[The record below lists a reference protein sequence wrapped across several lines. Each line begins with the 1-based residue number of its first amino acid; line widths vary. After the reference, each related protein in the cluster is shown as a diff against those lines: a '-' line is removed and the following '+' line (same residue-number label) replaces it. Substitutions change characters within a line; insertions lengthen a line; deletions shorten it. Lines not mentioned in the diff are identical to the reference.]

1 MTKSYD
7 VLNARQYRDLMEENG
22 AVSGLPADLTDR
34 TDWFD
39 ETYSTGVNQ
48 NYQFSVS
55 NGDENSSYYLGGGY
69 TNEKGIINT
78 TSSDRYNVKASF
90 DKKIFK
96 WVSANAST
104 TFSHYTTKGTIISG
118 QGANRAGAWW
128 CRPSRLRPTL
138 RSGTPRIPSSSTI
151 IFTAPTSPRRV
162 RTWPARITTR
172 MSPTA
177 CCSPAA

>member
-1 MTKSYD
+1 M
-7 VLNARQYRDLMEENG
+7 
-22 AVSGLPADLTDR
+22 PADLTDR

-39 ETYSTGVNQ
+39 ETYSPGVNQ

-104 TFSHYTTKGTIISG
+104 TLSH
-118 QGANRAGAWW
+118 
-128 CRPSRLRPTL
+128 
-138 RSGTPRIPSSSTI
+138 
-151 IFTAPTSPRRV
+151 
-162 RTWPARITTR
+162 
-172 MSPTA
+172 
-177 CCSPAA
+177 

>member
-1 MTKSYD
+1 M
-7 VLNARQYRDLMEENG
+7 
-22 AVSGLPADLTDR
+22 
-34 TDWFD
+34 
-39 ETYSTGVNQ
+39 
-48 NYQFSVS
+48 
-55 NGDENSSYYLGGGY
+55 
-69 TNEKGIINT
+69 
-78 TSSDRYNVKASF
+78 KASF

-118 QGANRAGAWW
+118 QGANRAGVVVSAITT
-128 CRPSRLRPTL
+128 PTYA
-138 RSGTPRIPSSSTI
+138 PIWDPENPQQFYNN
-151 IFTAPTSPRRV
+151 FTAPTSPRRV